1 MDAITERHKRF
12 VAKDELDS
20 VKEELRRRA
29 LKEERIKSHRYMRN
43 ARRELQ
49 ARMKVESLMEMTDFD
64 KMQAQSKKQGGLQKV
79 MQDATSALVM
89 VERARSS
96 MQTSVTKFSA
106 FDDDLELDRN
116 QGAGDIIKFL
126 KEAKRRKDY
135 E

>member
-1 MDAITERHKRF
+1 
-12 VAKDELDS
+12 
-20 VKEELRRRA
+20 
-29 LKEERIKSHRYMRN
+29 
-43 ARRELQ
+43 
-49 ARMKVESLMEMTDFD
+49 MKVESLMEMTDFD